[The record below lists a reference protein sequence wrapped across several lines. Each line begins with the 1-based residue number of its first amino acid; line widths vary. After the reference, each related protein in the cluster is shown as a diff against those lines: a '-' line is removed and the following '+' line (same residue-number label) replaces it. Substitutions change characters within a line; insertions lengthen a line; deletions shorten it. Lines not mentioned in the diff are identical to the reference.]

1 MHKIQYMS
9 EKGVVHLDI
18 KPENIVWGMMNNS
31 KIKNKNEMYFIDY
44 GFVISLQE
52 IEQKV
57 KKGLITGDTVLQ
69 DICLLIIIKI

>member
-18 KPENIVWGMMNNS
+18 KPENIVLGMMNNS

-44 GFVISLQE
+44 GFVIILQE